1 MKPLVSIIINCYNSE
16 KYIKQTID
24 SVLSQ
29 TYDNWEI
36 IFYDN
41 ASTDNTREIISF
53 YNNVN
58 FIIFTSPNNILLG
71 AARNE
76 AIKLA
81 KGEYI
86 AFLDSDDYWH
96 PNKLEKQIL
105 IFQENLNTGLVYTDA
120 IYFNTSEK
128 KMRLYEY
135 RKYYIG
141 NCIQPLLLDYFLCMS
156 SCMIK
161 KSIIINYNIEFDNN
175 LLVCEDPDYFIQIAL
190 RSDFSYCDFPLT
202 YYRIHDK
209 SLTAQNRELFFTELS
224 YIMDK
229 LSSYVYSEKKIS
241 FILNLA
247 KKRNIINKSKYYWSI
262 NETNKAFRE
271 LTYNFR
277 FNNFKYILLFC
288 IPYSLVLYIYKIIH
302 PNRVSY

>member
-1 MKPLVSIIINCYNSE
+1 MKPLVSIIINCYNSD

-24 SVLSQ
+24 SVLTQ
-29 TYDNWEI
+29 TYDNWEV

-41 ASTDNTREIISF
+41 ASTDDTKEIISS

-58 FIIFTSPNNILLG
+58 FRIFTSPINILLG

-81 KGEYI
+81 NGEYI

-96 PNKLEKQIL
+96 SSKLEKQIF
-105 IFQENLNTGLVYTDA
+105 IFQENPDLGLVYTDA
-120 IYFNTSEK
+120 IYFNASNK

-135 RKYYIG
+135 RKYYLG
-141 NCIQPLLLDYFLCMS
+141 NCLEPLLLDYFLCMS

-161 KSIIINYNIEFDNN
+161 KSIILKYKIEFDNK

-190 RSDFSYCDFPLT
+190 KSDFSYCNLPLT

-209 SLTAQNRELFFTELS
+209 SLTAQNRELFFKEIL
-224 YIMDK
+224 YIIDK
-229 LSSYVYSEKKIS
+229 LYSFNIVDKNINN
-241 FILNLA
+241 ILNLA
-247 KKRNIINKSKYYWSI
+247 KNNNTINKSKYYWSI
-262 NETNKAFRE
+262 KETKKAIRN
-271 LTYNFR
+271 LTSNFR
-277 FNNFKYILLFC
+277 FNYLKYILLFC
-288 IPYSLVLYIYKIIH
+288 IPYSYVLYIHSIIY